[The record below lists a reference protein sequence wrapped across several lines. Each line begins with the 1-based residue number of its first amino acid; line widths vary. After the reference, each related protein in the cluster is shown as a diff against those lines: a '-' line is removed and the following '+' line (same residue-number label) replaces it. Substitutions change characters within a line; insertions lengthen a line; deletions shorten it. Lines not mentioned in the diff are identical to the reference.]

1 MLIKTPESHLSQ
13 SETRARHLP
22 KCIISPW
29 ATSQSL
35 TRTSHVTKIVVMLWS
50 FIFKTTRA
58 SSSFSPFSFATY
70 FKCLSK
76 SSASTAAPLN
86 SSIIFLWP
94 PALNFS
100 YLCFPSRI
108 PRTLPWLMA
117 PTAIFPDLISTQPV
131 HHTLVMPLL
140 SHPCSRP
147 FSKMEFFFYAI

>member
-1 MLIKTPESHLSQ
+1 MLIKCPESHLSQ

-22 KCIISPW
+22 NYIISPW
-29 ATSQSL
+29 ATSLSL
-35 TRTSHVTKIVVMLWS
+35 TRVSHVTKIAVVPWS
-50 FIFKTTRA
+50 FLLKTTRA

-76 SSASTAAPLN
+76 SPAPTAAPLN

-108 PRTLPWLMA
+108 PRTLPWLIA
-117 PTAIFPDLISTQPV
+117 PTAIFPALISTQTV
-131 HHTLVMPLL
+131 HHTSVMPLL
-140 SHPCSRP
+140 SPPCSKP
-147 FSKMEFFFYAI
+147 SSKNELFFYAV